1 MDLTIYNAKPSK
13 SIREH
18 TDDLLKNLDI
28 LQKLKYV
35 KNQHTYDLTKISCEY
50 HDYGKVNREFQQRI
64 NNNTKFNENIEIA
77 HNVLSLYFINKND
90 FPNIEDYYKVGFAV
104 LNHHS
109 YCDNLAIIQDETKKE
124 LIAKLLKDFKVY
136 PITRK
141 IASNINTVTNNEEAI
156 LVKGFLHK
164 CDYSASAQIPIEYE
178 NDFLN
183 SGLEHLLAKWK
194 SEDENSN
201 WNELQQFC
209 KENTNKNIVVVAQT
223 GMGKTEAG
231 LHWIGNNKGFF
242 ILPLKVAINS
252 IYKRVKEEILEEN
265 HIESKL
271 ALLHSDALSYY
282 NNDKKADPY
291 KQDEMDIMDYHNQ
304 SKQLSIPLS
313 ISTLDQLFDFVFK
326 YQGYELKLATL
337 SYSKIVI
344 DEIQMYGADLLA
356 YLIYGIK
363 TVNQFGGKIAILT
376 ATLAPFIRDQLKTG
390 KYPIEFEEKTFISD
404 IKRHNVKVYHSQIDS
419 DSIYNKFLE
428 NRKNLLKNNEKGI
441 SNKILVVCNT
451 VKKAQQLYT
460 ELLEKGISDVNILH
474 SKFIKCERAA
484 KEREI
489 LEFGKTEEK
498 GECIWI
504 ATQIVEASLDID
516 FDYLF
521 TELSDIS
528 GLFQRLGRCNRK
540 GKKPIEEPNC
550 FVFLDIDN
558 NLLTNGDKG
567 FIDSK
572 IHELSK
578 DALNKVLKDANGIL
592 TESDKVN
599 IINQYLTTE
608 KLKGS
613 DYAIQYHR
621 VLKWI
626 EELKPYEKDK
636 NEVNFRN
643 IISYDVI
650 PNAIYQEH
658 QAEIDEISRKLLKS
672 VNHNL
677 DKKELEKIKFKKM
690 KLKEEIKKYTVPV
703 GIYDI
708 YYNKIDATIKK
719 IQLNRNE
726 IIRVV
731 NCQYNQLGFIRL
743 TSKDI
748 KNLEENFDNFL

>member
-1 MDLTIYNAKPSK
+1 MDLTIYKAKPSK
-13 SIREH
+13 TIREH
-18 TDDLLKNLDI
+18 TDDLLMNLDI

-50 HDYGKVNREFQQRI
+50 HDYGKANREFQQRI
-64 NNNTKFNENIEIA
+64 NNNTKFNEDTEIA

-90 FPNIEDYYKVGFAV
+90 FANIEDYYKVGFAV

-124 LIAKLLKDFKVY
+124 LIVKLLKDFKVY

-178 NDFLN
+178 NDFLD
-183 SGLEHLLAKWK
+183 SGLEHLLAKWR
-194 SEDENSN
+194 SEDKNSN

-209 KENTNKNIVVVAQT
+209 KKNTNKNIVVVAQT

-282 NNDKKADPY
+282 NNDKKADQY
-291 KQDEMDIMDYHNQ
+291 RQDEMDIMDYHNQ

-363 TVNQFGGKIAILT
+363 TVNQFGGKIAVLT

-390 KYPIEFEEKTFISD
+390 RYPIEFEEETFISD
-404 IKRHNVKVYHSQIDS
+404 IKRHHVRVYHSQIDS
-419 DSIYNKFLE
+419 DNIYNKFIENSNNLLE
-428 NRKNLLKNNEKGI
+428 NDKKGI

-451 VKKAQQLYT
+451 VKKAQQIYT
-460 ELLEKGISDVNILH
+460 ELLEKGISNIKILH

-484 KEREI
+484 KESEI
-489 LEFGKTEEK
+489 LKFGRTEEK

-521 TELSDIS
+521 TELPDIR

-550 FVFLDIDN
+550 FIFLNIDN

-572 IHELSK
+572 IHALSK
-578 DALNKVLKDANGIL
+578 EALKDINGVL
-592 TESDKVN
+592 TENDKMS

-608 KLKGS
+608 NLEGS
-613 DYAIQYHR
+613 DYVKKYRQ

-626 EELKPYEKDK
+626 EELEPYEKEK

-650 PNAIYQEH
+650 PNVIYQEH
-658 QAEIDEISRKLLKS
+658 QAEIDENSRTLLKAVS
-672 VNHNL
+672 PKLN
-677 DKKELEKIKFKKM
+677 KKELEQIKLEKIQ
-690 KLKEEIKKYTVPV
+690 LQEEIKKYTVPV

-708 YYNKIDATIKK
+708 YPKGVKVIVKS
-719 IQLNRNE
+719 IQLNKYE
-726 IIRVV
+726 FLHVV
-731 NCQYNQLGFIRL
+731 DCQYNELGFIRL
-743 TSKDI
+743 TSEEI
-748 KNLEENFDNFL
+748 KNLEEKFDNFL

>member
-1 MDLTIYNAKPSK
+1 MDLAIYKAKPSK
-13 SIREH
+13 TIREH

-28 LQKLKYV
+28 LQTLNYIR
-35 KNQHTYDLTKISCEY
+35 NQQVYDLTKISCEY
-50 HDYGKVNREFQQRI
+50 HDYGKANREFQQRI
-64 NNNTKFNENIEIA
+64 NNNTKFNENVEIA

-90 FPNIEDYYKVGFAV
+90 FVNVEDYYIVGFAV
-104 LNHHS
+104 LNHHN

-124 LIAKLLKDFKVY
+124 LITTLLKNFKIY
-136 PITRK
+136 SITRK
-141 IASNINTVTNNEEAI
+141 TIGNINAIKDNKEAI
-156 LVKGFLHK
+156 LVKGLLHK
-164 CDYSASAQIPIEYE
+164 CDYSASAQIPIEYK

-183 SGLEHLLAKWK
+183 SGLDQLLEKWRT
-194 SEDENSN
+194 EDYNSN

-209 KENTNKNIVVVAQT
+209 KENTNNNIVVVAQT

-252 IYKRVKEEILEEN
+252 IYKRVKEDILDKN
-265 HIESKL
+265 HIELKL
-271 ALLHSDALSYY
+271 AMLHSDALSYY
-282 NNDKKADPY
+282 NNN

-304 SKQLSIPLS
+304 SRQLSIPLS

-363 TVNQFGGKIAILT
+363 IINQFGGKVAILT
-376 ATLAPFIRDQLKTG
+376 ATLAPFIKDQLKTG
-390 KYPIEFEEKTFISD
+390 KYPIEFEEKTFIND
-404 IKRHNVKVYHSQIDS
+404 IKRHHIKIYDSEIDS
-419 DSIYNKFLE
+419 EKIYSKFMD
-428 NRKNLLKNNEKGI
+428 NSKNLLDNNKQAI

-451 VKKAQQLYT
+451 VKKAQQIYN
-460 ELLEKGISDVNILH
+460 ELLEKGISNVKILH

-484 KEREI
+484 KEIEI
-489 LEFGKTEEK
+489 LKFGKTEEK

-540 GKKPIEEPNC
+540 GKKTIEEPNC
-550 FVFLDIDN
+550 FIFLKIDN

-572 IHELSK
+572 IYSLSK
-578 DALNKVLKDANGIL
+578 EALKDLDGIL
-592 TESDKVN
+592 TENNK
-599 IINQYLTTE
+599 INMINKYLTTE
-608 KLKGS
+608 KLEGS
-613 DYAIQYHR
+613 DYVKKYRQ

-626 EELKPYEKDK
+626 EELEPYEKEK

-650 PNAIYQEH
+650 PNVIYREH
-658 QAEIDEISRKLLKS
+658 QEEIDENSRKLLKA
-672 VNHNL
+672 VNSKI
-677 DKKELEKIKFKKM
+677 DKKELEKIKLEKIQ
-690 KLKEEIKKYTVPV
+690 LKEVIKKYTVPV

-708 YYNKIDATIKK
+708 YPKGKKVIIKD
-719 IQLNRNE
+719 IQLSKNE
-726 IIRVV
+726 FLHVV
-731 NCQYNQLGFIRL
+731 DCQYTGLGFIRL
-743 TSKDI
+743 TNKENKSI
-748 KNLEENFDNFL
+748 EEKFDNYL

>member
-1 MDLTIYNAKPSK
+1 MDLTIYKAKPSK
-13 SIREH
+13 TIREH
-18 TDDLLKNLDI
+18 TDDLLMNLDI

-50 HDYGKVNREFQQRI
+50 HDYGKANREFQQRI
-64 NNNTKFNENIEIA
+64 NNNTKFNEDTEIA

-90 FPNIEDYYKVGFAV
+90 FANIEDYYKVGFAV

-124 LIAKLLKDFKVY
+124 LIVKLLKDFKVY

-178 NDFLN
+178 NDFLD
-183 SGLEHLLAKWK
+183 SGLEHLLAKWR
-194 SEDENSN
+194 SEDKNSN

-209 KENTNKNIVVVAQT
+209 KKNTNKNIVVVAQT

-282 NNDKKADPY
+282 NNDKKADQY
-291 KQDEMDIMDYHNQ
+291 RQDEMDIMDYHNQ

-363 TVNQFGGKIAILT
+363 TVNQFGGKIAVLT

-390 KYPIEFEEKTFISD
+390 RYPIEFEEETFISD
-404 IKRHNVKVYHSQIDS
+404 IKRHHVRVYHSQIDS
-419 DSIYNKFLE
+419 DNIYNKFIENSNNLLE
-428 NRKNLLKNNEKGI
+428 NDKKGI

-451 VKKAQQLYT
+451 VKKAQQIYT
-460 ELLEKGISDVNILH
+460 ELLEKGISNIKILH

-484 KEREI
+484 KESEI
-489 LEFGKTEEK
+489 LKFGRTEEK

-550 FVFLDIDN
+550 FIFLNIDN

-572 IHELSK
+572 IHALSK
-578 DALNKVLKDANGIL
+578 EALKDINGVL
-592 TESDKVN
+592 TENDKMS

-608 KLKGS
+608 NLEGS
-613 DYAIQYHR
+613 DYVKKYRQ

-626 EELKPYEKDK
+626 EELEPYEKEK

-650 PNAIYQEH
+650 PNVIYQEH
-658 QAEIDEISRKLLKS
+658 QAEIDENSRTLLKAVS
-672 VNHNL
+672 PKLN
-677 DKKELEKIKFKKM
+677 KKELEQIKLEKIQ
-690 KLKEEIKKYTVPV
+690 LQEEIKKYTVPV

-708 YYNKIDATIKK
+708 YPKGVKVIVKS
-719 IQLNRNE
+719 IQLNKYE
-726 IIRVV
+726 FLHVV
-731 NCQYNQLGFIRL
+731 DCQYNELGFIRL
-743 TSKDI
+743 TSEEI
-748 KNLEENFDNFL
+748 KNLEEKFDNFL